1 MNFKAI
7 SNHKKKKLLYL
18 VLIGFCCTNLYGMS
32 QNLMGDDMAQSPEEG
47 FFDAGDYGFEQTQ
60 QFASPDANSIA
71 PISNSFLDQMPA
83 SQTVS
88 QTVAQPVV
96 EKKLDIAQR
105 DDTAAFAANL
115 VNASEEETV
124 DKLRLD
130 DTPLKRAD
138 PLDAMPE
145 NYKTLF
151 EGLDLSDL
159 EDDLDDV
166 EDAQPMPVS
175 ESLTADVM
183 DTFSDEEL
191 DLDEPQSVTT
201 LATAS
206 TKINAML
213 PTISIAVGSV
223 FELAP
228 LPKGEYYFVTDPEHK
243 HCLTHATDSNGLMIY
258 TLQIMPGMTTDTFTI
273 FKGHGTE
280 HNPIDLR
287 PALHIQIKG
296 LDDEHDD
303 LEDTGTRIKI
313 ALEKQEQAEQH
324 LLDTVLAAIESYRK
338 ENAEIWFNLTP
349 KTQEEK
355 VADKN
360 SILEKYLH
368 LKVGESS
375 VVATGGLAT
384 VQSNHPF
391 IAIAHLEH
399 PSEQEKN
406 VWNVVVTGKE
416 SGHAI
421 IRYTIDGKTYKLPV
435 VVKKALKIAKK

>member
-60 QFASPDANSIA
+60 QFASPDAQSIA
-71 PISNSFLDQMPA
+71 PISNSFLDQMP
-83 SQTVS
+83 VS

-96 EKKLDIAQR
+96 EKKLDIAQL
-105 DDTAAFAANL
+105 DDTAVLAAEL
-115 VNASEEETV
+115 VKKAEEKTV
-124 DKLRLD
+124 DTLRLD
-130 DTPLKRAD
+130 DTPLKSDD
-138 PLDAMPE
+138 PLDARPE

-159 EDDLDDV
+159 DDLDDV

-175 ESLTADVM
+175 ESLTSDAM
-183 DTFSDEEL
+183 DAFADEEL
-191 DLDEPQSVTT
+191 DFDEPQFDATAV
-201 LATAS
+201 TAS

-213 PTISIAVGSV
+213 PTISIAVGSP

-243 HCLTHATDSNGLMIY
+243 HCLTHATDSNGLMTY
-258 TLQIMPGMTTDTFTI
+258 TLLIMPGMTTDTFTI

-280 HNPIDLR
+280 HNPVDLR

-303 LEDTGTRIKI
+303 LEDTGTRIKN

-349 KTQEEK
+349 KTHEEK
-355 VADKN
+355 IADKN

-375 VVATGGLAT
+375 VVATGTLAT

-406 VWNVVVTGKE
+406 IWNVVVTGKE